1 MTIYRHW
8 TNKDCSA
15 WTREYFDKVLLEVSG
30 SNDRSSA
37 EIAKVTSCEGDVSV
51 SQRKGKLV
59 TLFDVALKLRFDA
72 MKKEGEEAITG
83 TISIPEVAYDTEP
96 DEYVFNVDVDSESAS
111 TTFIRE
117 DLKAYLIP
125 KLRRALSGFLPAL
138 IKEHGKDV
146 FSEATSAAS
155 SPRSQ
160 TPINGATIITNT
172 IQKPTTATGSK
183 PSSAHKIS
191 TTKFT
196 ETIEFQASAAE
207 LFKTFTDPARIAA
220 WTRAPPLFEPRVGGK
235 YAFFGGNIV
244 GEITKLEE
252 NKVLDQTW
260 RIKAW
265 PEGHYA
271 NLKFVF
277 DEKIDSTTLTA
288 SFIDVPVGQEEI
300 VRSNFVEYYT
310 KPIMQV
316 TARHISKQYTN

>member
-1 MTIYRHW
+1 MTISRHW

-15 WTREYFDKVLLEVSG
+15 WTREYFDRVLPEVSG
-30 SNDRSSA
+30 NNERSSA
-37 EIAKVTSCEGDVSV
+37 RITKVTSCEGDVSV

-59 TLFDVALKLRFDA
+59 TLFDVALKLQFDA

-83 TISIPEVAYDTEP
+83 TITVPEVAYDTEP

-117 DLKAYLIP
+117 DLRVYLLP
-125 KLRRALSGFLPAL
+125 KLRTALSGFLPAL

-155 SPRSQ
+155 SSRSQ
-160 TPINGATIITNT
+160 TPTNGAATTTNT
-172 IQKPTTATGSK
+172 IQKPSTVAAS
-183 PSSAHKIS
+183 SSAHKIS

-196 ETIEFQASAAE
+196 EKIEFQASAAE
-207 LFKTFTDPARIAA
+207 LFTTFTDTNRIAA
-220 WTRAPPLFEPRVGGK
+220 WTRAPPVFERRVGGK
-235 YAFFGGNIV
+235 YAFFGGNII
-244 GEITKLEE
+244 GEITQLEE
-252 NKVLDQTW
+252 NKVLNQTW

-271 NLKFVF
+271 KLNFAF

-288 SFIDVPVGQEEI
+288 SFINVPVGQEEI

-316 TARHISKQYTN
+316 TNRTTH